1 MEPTEFAAKARLEA
15 LDAHLTLEEITEAAP
30 ILATEP
36 TPAGVLDMLKP
47 DSAFFVKSEAKAVL
61 DFGNRSLAGRQA
73 MAGLPRLGGGMTRL
87 SYSARRV

>member
-1 MEPTEFAAKARLEA
+1 MEPNEFATIARLEA

-36 TPAGVLDMLKP
+36 TPTGVLDMLKP

-61 DFGNRSLAGRQA
+61 DFGNGAGGRA
-73 MAGLPRLGGGMTRL
+73 LGIWQDYRGWG
-87 SYSARRV
+87 AA